1 MLGSITGSGQFTREC
16 MRVQRPRITE
26 IQTEKENMETQIFY
40 VENPKIGKNHRGSQT
55 PRTYHYDERKYK

>member
-1 MLGSITGSGQFTREC
+1 MYAGAKI
-16 MRVQRPRITE
+16 
-26 IQTEKENMETQIFY
+26 ENNRDTDRNIETQIFY